1 MMGAYSRTTNSGST
15 TRERPTLDSTSSVCA
30 QAKMEVDMRKLIAG
44 MKISV
49 DGKIEGP
56 KGYADWVEEWAD
68 GYGLMTQVDACLL
81 GAKMY
86 SVYEQK
92 WTRVQNESDKPSP
105 ITGGLPTPAEIEWGR
120 FAAETT
126 HYVLSNTMTSA
137 LWPKTRFVGGLDDIA
152 AIKQQPGK
160 DIYLMG
166 GARTTAS
173 LIDAGLVD
181 ELRLIVYP
189 LIAGEGKALFATT
202 ERRRGLELRK
212 VQQLQDGRISLI
224 YGIG

>member
-1 MMGAYSRTTNSGST
+1 M
-15 TRERPTLDSTSSVCA
+15 P
-30 QAKMEVDMRKLIAG
+30 KLITG

-56 KGYADWVEEWAD
+56 EGYADWVESWSED
-68 GYGLMTQVDACLL
+68 YGLMPQVDACVL
-81 GAKMY
+81 GGGMY
-86 SVYEQK
+86 PGYEQY
-92 WTRVQNESDKPSP
+92 WSAIQNQPDKPLP
-105 ITGGLPTPAEIEWGR
+105 MTGKAPTPAELEWAR
-120 FAAETT
+120 FAARTP
-126 HYVLSNTMTSA
+126 HYVLSSTLTSA
-137 LWPKTRFVGGLDDIA
+137 LWPKTSFVRGLEEIA
-152 AIKQQPGK
+152 ALRQQPGK

-166 GARTTAS
+166 GARITAS

-212 VQQLQDGRISLI
+212 VHELPDGRVSLI